1 MRLPSSGIR
10 PPEVPSARPHD
21 LLRVTGPAVLPT
33 DAPAWAV
40 HALTGTPWV
49 VVRRDRAPDG
59 YLPVGVRGASRSER
73 YGTFVAATD
82 VLDAAPPEILTDVP
96 GRDLPAMRT
105 LRDLRPLL
113 DDVGLAWGPTGSVGF
128 ELATGHPTATSASDL
143 DLLIRLSEFRGVLPG
158 LVSLNHAFGSAECR
172 VDCQVETPCGAVAL
186 TELVEGRPEVMV
198 RTAEGPHLV
207 DRDALP

>member
-1 MRLPSSGIR
+1 
-10 PPEVPSARPHD
+10 VPTARPHD
-21 LLRVTGPAVLPT
+21 LLRVTGPAALPA

-40 HALTGTPWV
+40 HALSDTPWV

-59 YLPVGVRGASRSER
+59 YLPVGVRGASRSDR
-73 YGTFVAATD
+73 YGTLVAAAD
-82 VLDAAPPEILTDVP
+82 VLETATPETLSDVP

-143 DLLIRLSEFRGVLPG
+143 DLLIRLVEFRGALPG
-158 LVSLNHAFGSAECR
+158 LVSLNLAFGSAETR
-172 VDCQVETPCGAVAL
+172 VDCQVETFCGAAAL
-186 TELVEGRPEVMV
+186 VELVEGRPEVMV
-198 RTAEGPHLV
+198 RTADGPHLV
-207 DRDALP
+207 DRTALS